1 MPDYLDVSANHF
13 ECPTCHDI
21 MTRWTRQIRR
31 HNADMLAW
39 ERDNSRH
46 FYDLT
51 PYYKPPPASSGMGLQ
66 KEMLEHF
73 EKCSFHKKHKGNGTY
88 SGPFAFTLTKSP
100 KDDLTVADMLS
111 AVEKVMTQK
120 SCPVTQYAWYLEYKG
135 VDEDGLPNHPHIHG
149 MYETE
154 SQGRIEAKHFKR
166 AWPIWKESVELGR
179 GHRGG
184 YHAPVRAE
192 EGYKDYIAK
201 DGGIGKCKIQPDE

>member
-1 MPDYLDVSANHF
+1 MPCPECSSLITAF
-13 ECPTCHDI
+13 ETYNKSFS
-21 MTRWTRQIRR
+21 RR
-31 HNADMLAW
+31 YESWKAGCALW
-39 ERDNSRH
+39 EKFKPIHSE
-46 FYDLT
+46 T
-51 PYYKPPPASSGMGLQ
+51 PYPPKPVFDESYDGLSHQ
-66 KEMLEHF
+66 QALLAHM
-73 EKCSFHKKHKGNGTY
+73 EKCNFHKKHTGNGTY

-111 AVEKVMTQK
+111 AVEKVMNQK

-135 VDEDGLPNHPHIHG
+135 VDEDGLPAHPHIHG